1 MSIAKRSAASDASAA
16 RAVVPL
22 MPKKAHAAETVAAV
36 RKNNKSEHRAKYRTA
51 LCAFRRSYFYIFQE
65 IFSISRDLPRPNLVI
80 WGEKLLPRNEGGMT
94 DE

>member
-36 RKNNKSEHRAKYRTA
+36 RKNNKSKHRANYRTA